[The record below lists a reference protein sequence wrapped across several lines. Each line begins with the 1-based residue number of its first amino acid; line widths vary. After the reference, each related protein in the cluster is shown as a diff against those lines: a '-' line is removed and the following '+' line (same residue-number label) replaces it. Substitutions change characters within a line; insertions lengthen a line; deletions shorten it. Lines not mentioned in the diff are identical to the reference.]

1 MSDNEG
7 FKVNDF
13 DLSETEQSD
22 ETIIDQ
28 DDAVESEKAGKK
40 EVFKGK
46 KVKDIFDWV
55 DTIVVAL
62 VAVVIIFSF
71 FFRIATIVGPSM
83 QNTLFAGE
91 RVIISNLFYEPEFGD
106 IIVVSRN
113 ADNSIYGN
121 TSGNEPI
128 IKRVIATEGQWVDIN
143 FDTGEVFVGPD
154 LSNMQK
160 LDEPYTKTPTNKRY
174 DIDFPI
180 YVEEDCVFVLGDNRN
195 DSLDSRSS
203 TIGEDGLINKKY
215 ILGKAML
222 RIWPFDVFGGLE

>member
-22 ETIIDQ
+22 ETIIAQ

-83 QNTLFAGE
+83 QNTLFA
-91 RVIISNLFYEPEFGD
+91 RV
-106 IIVVSRN
+106 
-113 ADNSIYGN
+113 
-121 TSGNEPI
+121 
-128 IKRVIATEGQWVDIN
+128 K
-143 FDTGEVFVGPD
+143 
-154 LSNMQK
+154 
-160 LDEPYTKTPTNKRY
+160 
-174 DIDFPI
+174 
-180 YVEEDCVFVLGDNRN
+180 
-195 DSLDSRSS
+195 
-203 TIGEDGLINKKY
+203 
-215 ILGKAML
+215 
-222 RIWPFDVFGGLE
+222 